1 MKNQFIYL
9 LLAGFTFIA
18 CEKVREPHV
27 TSFQLEIND
36 YFTGDSIP
44 NQEFFLQGFNTS
56 QYDFVAYTN
65 AYGRFDTMFVHE
77 AESDFKCVPNNSST
91 HYLAFS
97 SGNVENGKHTQVV
110 VETIPYGYLTYVF
123 DCSGSGSANIRN
135 VKREMLFPTTPTYE
149 MLNSEGGKSTVYYYP
164 SCGTNSNQQIALSGS
179 WEISYEKQNTAGSAW
194 LTYGDTITIAPGEYY
209 THTILY

>member
-77 AESDFKCVPNNSST
+77 AESDFKCVPNNFST
-91 HYLAFS
+91 HYLAYS
-97 SGNVENGKHTQVV
+97 SGNVKNGKNTAVV
-110 VETIPYGYLTYVF
+110 VETIPYGNLSYHF
-123 DCSGSGSANIRN
+123 DCSGSGSATIRN
-135 VKREMLFPTTPTYE
+135 VKREMIFPSEPTDE
-149 MLNSEGGKSTVYYYP
+149 MLYSEGGKTTIATYIN
-164 SCGTNSNQQIALSGS
+164 CGAYSSYQLAFSGN
-179 WEISYEKQNTAGSAW
+179 WIISYEKQNTTSSPW
-194 LTYGDTITIAPGEYY
+194 LPYSDTITIAPGEYY